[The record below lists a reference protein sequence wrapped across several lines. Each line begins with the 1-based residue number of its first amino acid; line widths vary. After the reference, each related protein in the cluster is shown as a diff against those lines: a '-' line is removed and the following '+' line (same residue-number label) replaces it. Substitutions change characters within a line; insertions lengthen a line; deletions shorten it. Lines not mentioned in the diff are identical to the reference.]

1 LIQNVITSF
10 ISILSIDNMLKE
22 IGRTTSNSLQSFARP
37 DLSAEALAGY
47 AQYTI
52 SFEVF
57 TPLLLS

>member
-1 LIQNVITSF
+1 MTSF